1 MNKAAGAGS
10 PPWHALPMGALD
22 LPAEFSFNCYETRF
36 EVSVVRNGDDGAKL
50 AVRAHLGT
58 LPYSA
63 ESALARQY
71 IKAVV
76 QVGENLPYAELTLSR
91 DQAIVV
97 HGTMDFPNHP
107 ETAIIVASTSVIA
120 IAVKPMIDII
130 SFFRNAGKSAA

>member
-1 MNKAAGAGS
+1 MNKADGAGS

-22 LPAEFSFNCYETRF
+22 LPAKFNFNCYETQF
-36 EVSVVRNGDDGAKL
+36 EVSVVGNGDDGAKL
-50 AVRAHLGT
+50 VVQAHLGT

-76 QVGENLPYAELTLSR
+76 QVGENLPYAELSLSR
-91 DQAIVV
+91 DQTIIV
-97 HGTMDFPNHP
+97 HGTMEFPNRP

-130 SFFRNAGKSAA
+130 SFFRNAGKTAA